1 MFKGKKISKVWWLV
15 LLLALVVATALV
27 ALYLTQKTSAPDS
40 TVDSETSMV
49 PKTDATKFKEQYPK
63 VVDNNKF
70 VYSTDQEV
78 MSIFDNG
85 TGLVFLGFT
94 ECTWCQQLAPIVDEA
109 ARAEG
114 LEKIYYLNIREA
126 RESNSPVYQALVDKL
141 KDYLQKDED
150 GNVVTRITTDEQGR
164 EVSVP
169 LWIDD
174 AAYEREI
181 KEIINKDVTIE
192 LHEVNVTGFKWPDT
206 DVCREALDYMS
217 DTFVTLHEGQIKPA
231 QVPGKR
237 NKVRPI
243 KS

>member
-1 MFKGKKISKVWWLV
+1 MKEFIIKASN
-15 LLLALVVATALV
+15 
-27 ALYLTQKTSAPDS
+27 LYLMQLYIKEVVRKMSFCENWALLSKNGKIIAKAIDAVNADRKTIEDI
-40 TVDSETSMV
+40 
-49 PKTDATKFKEQYPK
+49 
-63 VVDNNKF
+63 
-70 VYSTDQEV
+70 YS
-78 MSIFDNG
+78 
-85 TGLVFLGFT
+85 
-94 ECTWCQQLAPIVDEA
+94 
-109 ARAEG
+109 
-114 LEKIYYLNIREA
+114 
-126 RESNSPVYQALVDKL
+126 
-141 KDYLQKDED
+141 QKDED